1 MYMSNYDCHIVHRA
15 EEASVAPSE
24 MGSNQDGH
32 RSDKDKGPLDLTAIY
47 AMPDKKKKLD
57 KQSPASLES
66 VFGKMN

>member
-1 MYMSNYDCHIVHRA
+1 MHMSNYDCHIVHRA
-15 EEASVAPSE
+15 EEASVALSE
-24 MGSNQDGH
+24 MRSNRDGH

-47 AMPDKKKKLD
+47 AMPDKKKKLY